1 MNQNRLV
8 DMNQNTHL
16 KNQSNDFTPQEFFM
30 GILRNWLLIIS
41 LVTLSVVLTILF
53 YMTSTPKYTST
64 ARILLE
70 DRKSVLTGLSAV
82 NSAAGGAISAVDAK
96 RVVSDQV
103 QYLKSLDLAKGVD
116 EIIHFGKIPE
126 FMTEINKGKLDI
138 YAYFAK
144 NLKINTLPDS
154 NVIEIS
160 YTAENAKMAAEIVG
174 TITNVYKKQKA
185 NEDFNTNNQASNWL
199 ALKVKELQDK
209 QRIADAKIVDYR
221 IQNGIF
227 EGQNNQKL
235 LSQQLTALNANLVT
249 ASGQRAETVA
259 RADLI
264 NRLLD
269 RNGNLDS
276 ARDVLNSVVIQQ
288 YRQQVLTLQRRIAEL
303 SETLLPSHPRMLSLV
318 AELRNVNEQIRS
330 EARNVMLSLRNEVEI
345 SHQRENSLKSEL
357 NGLKQI
363 EASSLEQSVELN
375 ALKSEASSNRILL
388 DSYLA
393 KYREAD
399 VRNKTDFEASTV
411 HTISAAAVP
420 LKPSGIT
427 RSAVIAVMAVVG
439 MLAGIV
445 IATFKTLSQHSKPT
459 YSNAKSRIGAKRRTR
474 GHKPSKRKPIQFDA
488 PQQPDNRADIA
499 KYLPQGTAVF
509 DDLAFMAAI
518 PLTTSSNRQNNL
530 LKNDILTHLD
540 TEYAISFIDL
550 VDNLMAQS
558 NSEFQKHF
566 MISGIE
572 GDEDSYEALMNLGRI
587 LDMKGARVLI
597 MDLDADSQLFSKS
610 VVDNTNFGFSDVING
625 KCYFEDCVVKDNKSG
640 ADILLAG
647 GNISLIEDV
656 IMSTE
661 MEEFLDDLDQIYD
674 VILIHS
680 NDVSQMHVTA
690 FIDSQVDLTLLVA
703 DWEDRATEQLQVGL
717 MALKDFQGS
726 DFGLLLMST
735 DMREFDREVA

>member
-1 MNQNRLV
+1 MKQN
-8 DMNQNTHL
+8 NHL

-30 GILRNWLLIIS
+30 SILRSWLIIVS

-53 YMTSTPKYTST
+53 YMVTTPKYTST

-70 DRKSVLTGLSAV
+70 DRKSALTNLSTINV
-82 NSAAGGAISAVDAK
+82 GTGTAAQILDAK

-116 EIIHFGKIPE
+116 KIIHFGKIPE
-126 FMTEINKGKLDI
+126 FIAETNSGKLDV
-138 YAYFAK
+138 YAYFAG
-144 NLKINTLPDS
+144 NLKVKTLPDS

-160 YTAENAKMAAEIVG
+160 YTSESAKMAAEIVS
-174 TITNVYKKQKA
+174 TITSVYKNQKA
-185 NEDFNTNNQASNWL
+185 NEDFNANNEASNWL
-199 ALKVKELQDK
+199 AIKVKELQDK

-227 EGQNNQKL
+227 EGQNNQNL
-235 LSQQLTALNANLVT
+235 LSQQLTALNASLVT
-249 ASGQRAETVA
+249 AVGQRAETVA

-264 NRLLD
+264 NRLLT

-276 ARDVLNSVVIQQ
+276 ASDVLNSVVIQQ
-288 YRQQVLTLQRRIAEL
+288 YRQQALTLRRRLAEL
-303 SETLLPSHPRMLSLV
+303 SETLLPSHPRMLSLE
-318 AELRNVNEQIRS
+318 AELRNVNEQIRN
-330 EARNVMLSLRNEVEI
+330 EARNVMLSLRNEAEI
-345 SHQRENSLKSEL
+345 SRQRENSLKSEL
-357 NGLKQI
+357 NDLKQT

-399 VRNKTDFEASTV
+399 VRNKTDFDTSTV
-411 HTISAAAVP
+411 HIISAAAVP
-420 LKPSGIT
+420 LEPSGIT
-427 RSAVIAVMAVVG
+427 RSAVIAVMGVVG
-439 MLAGIV
+439 LLAGIV

-459 YSNAKSRIGAKRRTR
+459 YKSEKSRSYAPEREREHERDSIIGRARSHSERKLGARLQHHNHADLAK
-474 GHKPSKRKPIQFDA
+474 H
-488 PQQPDNRADIA
+488 
-499 KYLPQGTAVF
+499 LPQGIAVF

-518 PLTTSSNRQNNL
+518 PLTTGSNRQNNL
-530 LKNDILTHLD
+530 LKNDILAHLD
-540 TEYAISFIDL
+540 TEYADSFVDL
-550 VDNLMAQS
+550 VENLMAQS
-558 NSEFQKHF
+558 NIDSKKRY

-610 VVDNTNFGFSDVING
+610 VVENTNFGFSDVING
-625 KCYFEDCVVKDNKSG
+625 KCYFEDCVINDNKSG

-647 GNISLIEDV
+647 SNISLIED
-656 IMSTE
+656 IITSTE

-680 NDVSQMHVTA
+680 NDVSQMRVIA

-703 DWEDRATEQLQVGL
+703 DWQDRTTEQLQSAL

-735 DMREFDREVA
+735 DMYEFDREVA

>member
-1 MNQNRLV
+1 MK
-8 DMNQNTHL
+8 QNTHL
-16 KNQSNDFTPQEFFM
+16 KNPSNDFTPGEFFA

-41 LVTLSVVLTILF
+41 LTTLAIISTILF
-53 YMTSTPKYTST
+53 YMVSTPTYTST

-70 DRKSVLTGLSAV
+70 DRKSALTRLSTATTG
-82 NSAAGGAISAVDAK
+82 AGGAAPAIDAK

-103 QYLKSLDLAKGVD
+103 QYLKSLDLAKGVN
-116 EIIHFGKIPE
+116 EVIRFGKIPE
-126 FMTEINKGKLDI
+126 FIAEINKGKMDI

-144 NLKINTLPDS
+144 NLKIKTLPDS

-160 YTAENAKMAAEIVG
+160 YTSENAKLSAEMVG
-174 TITNVYKKQKA
+174 TVTNVYKRQKA
-185 NEDFNTNNQASNWL
+185 NEDFAANNEASNWL

-209 QRIADAKIVDYR
+209 QRAADAKIVDFR

-235 LSQQLTALNANLVT
+235 LSQQLTALNASIVAA
-249 ASGQRAETVA
+249 ASQRAETVA

-264 NRLLD
+264 NRLLE

-288 YRQQVLTLQRRIAEL
+288 YRQQVLTLQRRQAEL
-303 SETLLPSHPRMLSLV
+303 SETLLPSHPRMLSLR
-318 AELRNVNEQIRS
+318 AELRNVNDQIRT

-345 SHQRENSLKSEL
+345 SRQRENSLKSEM
-357 NGLKQI
+357 NGLKNV
-363 EASSLEQSVELN
+363 EAGSLEQSVELN
-375 ALKSEASSNRILL
+375 ALKIEASSNRTLL

-393 KYREAD
+393 RYREAD
-399 VRNKTDFEASTV
+399 VRNKTDFDTSTV
-411 HTISAAAVP
+411 HIISAAAVP

-439 MLAGIV
+439 LLAGV
-445 IATFKTLSQHSKPT
+445 TIATFKTLARHS
-459 YSNAKSRIGAKRRTR
+459 NVGAVKSRGRSKAKAGGQRKRGRVSRRVPVQKRSTN
-474 GHKPSKRKPIQFDA
+474 SKNAANIARHLPKGNPAFDE
-488 PQQPDNRADIA
+488 
-499 KYLPQGTAVF
+499 
-509 DDLAFMAAI
+509 LAFTAAI

-530 LKNDILTHLD
+530 LKNDILAHLN
-540 TEYAISFIDL
+540 TEYADSFVDL

-558 NSEFQKHF
+558 DNDFQKHF

-597 MDLDADSQLFSKS
+597 LDLDVESQLFSKS
-610 VVDNTNFGFSDVING
+610 MVGNSNFGFSDVIDG
-625 KCYFEDCVVKDNKSG
+625 KCYFEDCVIKDSKSG

-647 GNISLIEDV
+647 ANINQIDDLIV
-656 IMSTE
+656 STE

-680 NDVSQMHVTA
+680 SDVNQMHITA
-690 FIDSQVDLTLLVA
+690 FIDGQVDLTLLVA
-703 DWEDRATEQLQVGL
+703 DWEDRATEQLQSAL

>member
-1 MNQNRLV
+1 
-8 DMNQNTHL
+8 
-16 KNQSNDFTPQEFFM
+16 M
-30 GILRNWLLIIS
+30 GILRSWLIIVS

-53 YMTSTPKYTST
+53 YMVTTPKYTST

-70 DRKSVLTGLSAV
+70 DRKSVLTNLSTI
-82 NSAAGGAISAVDAK
+82 NGGTGTAAQTIDAK

-116 EIIHFGKIPE
+116 KIIHFGRIPE
-126 FMTEINKGKLDI
+126 FIAETNKGKSDV

-144 NLKINTLPDS
+144 NLKVKTLPDS

-160 YTAENAKMAAEIVG
+160 YTSESAKMAAEIVG
-174 TITNVYKKQKA
+174 TITKVYKSQKA
-185 NEDFNTNNQASNWL
+185 NEDFNANNEASNWL

-209 QRIADAKIVDYR
+209 QRIADAKVVDYR

-235 LSQQLTALNANLVT
+235 LSQQLTALNASLVT
-249 ASGQRAETVA
+249 AAGQRVETVA

-264 NRLLD
+264 NRLLA

-288 YRQQVLTLQRRIAEL
+288 YRQQVLTLRRRLAEL
-303 SETLLPSHPRMLSLV
+303 SETLLPSHPRMLSLE
-318 AELRNVNEQIRS
+318 AELRNVNEQIRN
-330 EARNVMLSLRNEVEI
+330 EARNVMLSLRNEAEI
-345 SHQRENSLKSEL
+345 SRQRENSLKSEL
-357 NGLKQI
+357 NNLKQT

-388 DSYLA
+388 GSYLA

-399 VRNKTDFEASTV
+399 VRNKTDYDASTV
-411 HTISAAAVP
+411 HIISAAAVP
-420 LKPSGIT
+420 LEPSGIT
-427 RSAVIAVMAVVG
+427 SSAVIAVMGVVG
-439 MLAGIV
+439 LLAGIV
-445 IATFKTLSQHSKPT
+445 IATFRTLSQHSKPAYKNT
-459 YSNAKSRIGAKRRTR
+459 KSRV
-474 GHKPSKRKPIQFDA
+474 DA
-488 PQQPDNRADIA
+488 PERKKARQREREAQQPQAYQPHRNHADIA
-499 KYLPQGTAVF
+499 KHLPQGTSVF
-509 DDLAFMAAI
+509 DGLAFMAAI
-518 PLTTSSNRQNNL
+518 PLSTNSNRQNNL
-530 LKNDILTHLD
+530 LKNDILAHLD
-540 TEYAISFIDL
+540 TEYADSFVDL

-558 NSEFQKHF
+558 NVGSKKRY

-597 MDLDADSQLFSKS
+597 MDLDADSHLFSKS
-610 VVDNTNFGFSDVING
+610 IVDNTNFGFSDVING
-625 KCYFEDCVVKDNKSG
+625 KCYFEDCVINDNKSG

-647 GNISLIEDV
+647 SNISLIEDV
-656 IMSTE
+656 ITSVE

-680 NDVSQMHVTA
+680 NDVSQMRVIA

-703 DWEDRATEQLQVGL
+703 DWQDRTTEQLQATL

-735 DMREFDREVA
+735 DMYEFDREVA